1 MPKKKS
7 TQKDN
12 LSPIEKLFSGQVGPL
27 PIDNDVWTPGVGPE
41 HISPETPPAAPDD
54 PTDLIDYI
62 MKHHPGLSREE
73 VERLIDGF
81 E

>member
-7 TQKDN
+7 AQKDD
-12 LSPIEKLFSGQVGPL
+12 LSPIEKLFSGLVGPL
-27 PIDNDVWTPGVGPE
+27 PIDNDVWTPEVRPE
-41 HISPETPPAAPDD
+41 HINPGTAPAAPDD
-54 PTDLIDYI
+54 PSDLIAYI

-73 VERLIDGF
+73 VERMIDGF